1 LGRRLKTGRRPAGLI
16 LKGEEKMGKY
26 VVNVNDVPV
35 GKIPGRET
43 RDLINGKTVGAKT
56 ISLRITDV
64 LPGET
69 CTPGHTHTECEEVI
83 FILAGR
89 GEIKIGD
96 EVFSMMPG
104 DAVYLPVGIGHLI
117 RNTGGETM
125 RMACSFSSPDFSRD
139 LKSVEAMKF

>member
-1 LGRRLKTGRRPAGLI
+1 
-16 LKGEEKMGKY
+16 MGKY
-26 VVNVNDVPV
+26 VVNVNEVPV
-35 GKIPGRET
+35 GKIPGREI

-64 LPGET
+64 MPGEV

-83 FILAGR
+83 YILSGK
-89 GEIKIGD
+89 GDIKIGE
-96 EVFSMMPG
+96 EVFSLKVG
-104 DAVYLPVGIGHLI
+104 DAVYLPTGVGHLI
-117 RNTGGETM
+117 RNTGKEVM

>member
-1 LGRRLKTGRRPAGLI
+1 
-16 LKGEEKMGKY
+16 LKGETDLGKY
-26 VVNVNDVPV
+26 VVNVNEVPI

-64 LPGET
+64 LPGEV

-83 FILAGR
+83 FILSGK
-89 GEIKIGD
+89 GDIKIGE
-96 EVFSMMPG
+96 EVFPMKVG
-104 DAVYLPVGIGHLI
+104 DAIYLPTGVGHLI
-117 RNTGGETM
+117 RNTGKEMM

>member
-1 LGRRLKTGRRPAGLI
+1 
-16 LKGEEKMGKY
+16 MGKY
-26 VVNVNDVPV
+26 VVNVNEVPV
-35 GKIPGRET
+35 GKIPGREI

-64 LPGET
+64 LPGEV

-83 FILAGR
+83 FILSGK
-89 GEIKIGD
+89 GDIKIGE
-96 EVFSMMPG
+96 EVFPMKVG
-104 DAVYLPVGIGHLI
+104 DAIYLPTGVGHLI
-117 RNTGGETM
+117 RNTGKEMM

>member
-1 LGRRLKTGRRPAGLI
+1 V
-16 LKGEEKMGKY
+16 GKY
-26 VVNVNDVPV
+26 VVNVDEVPV
-35 GKIPGRET
+35 GKIPGREI

-64 LPGET
+64 LPGEI

-83 FILAGR
+83 FVLSGK
-89 GEIKIGD
+89 GDIKIGE
-96 EVFSMMPG
+96 EVFPMKTG
-104 DAVYLPVGIGHLI
+104 DAIWLPVGIGHLI
-117 RNTGGETM
+117 RNTGKEMM

>member
-1 LGRRLKTGRRPAGLI
+1 
-16 LKGEEKMGKY
+16 LKGETDVGKY
-26 VVNVNDVPV
+26 VVNVNEVPI

-56 ISLRITDV
+56 LSLRITDV
-64 LPGET
+64 LPGEV

-83 FILAGR
+83 FILSGK
-89 GEIKIGD
+89 GDIKIGE
-96 EVFSMMPG
+96 EVFPMKVG
-104 DAVYLPVGIGHLI
+104 DAIYLPTGVGHLI
-117 RNTGGETM
+117 RNTGKEMM

>member
-1 LGRRLKTGRRPAGLI
+1 V
-16 LKGEEKMGKY
+16 EKY
-26 VVNVNDVPV
+26 VVNVNEVPV
-35 GKIPGRET
+35 GKIPGREI

-64 LPGET
+64 FPGEV

-83 FILAGR
+83 FILSGK
-89 GEIKIGD
+89 GDIKIGE
-96 EVFSMMPG
+96 EVFPMKVG
-104 DAVYLPVGIGHLI
+104 DAVYLPIGVGHLI
-117 RNTGGETM
+117 RNTGKEVM

>member
-1 LGRRLKTGRRPAGLI
+1 LLIAI
-16 LKGEEKMGKY
+16 LKGETDVGKY
-26 VVNVNDVPV
+26 VVNVNEVPV

-64 LPGET
+64 MPGEV

-83 FILAGR
+83 YILSGK
-89 GEIKIGD
+89 GDIKIGE
-96 EVFSMMPG
+96 EVFPMKVG
-104 DAVYLPVGIGHLI
+104 DAIYLPTGVGHLI
-117 RNTGGETM
+117 RNTGKEMM

>member
-1 LGRRLKTGRRPAGLI
+1 
-16 LKGEEKMGKY
+16 LKGETDVGKY
-26 VVNVNDVPV
+26 VVNVNEVPV

-64 LPGET
+64 MPGEV

-83 FILAGR
+83 YILSGK
-89 GEIKIGD
+89 GDIKIGE
-96 EVFSMMPG
+96 EVFPMKVG
-104 DAVYLPVGIGHLI
+104 DAIYLPIGVGHLI
-117 RNTGGETM
+117 RNTGKEVM